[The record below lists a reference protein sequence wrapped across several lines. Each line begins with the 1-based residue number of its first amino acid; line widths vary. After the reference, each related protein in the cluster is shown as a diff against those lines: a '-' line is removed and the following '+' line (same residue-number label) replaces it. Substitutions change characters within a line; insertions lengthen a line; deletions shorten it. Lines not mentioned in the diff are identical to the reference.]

1 MSHTDHNIDKILIR
15 DLKVNI
21 YIGAEESERVEK
33 QDLTLNITLMLDLR
47 LPGETDKL
55 GDTVDYHD
63 LALEIVEKLSETA
76 FYLLEALAEKV
87 ASICLGN
94 PRVRKV
100 RVTVDKPGAIQS
112 ASSAA
117 VEIIRG
123 RL

>member
-1 MSHTDHNIDKILIR
+1 MPHKDHNTDKIHIR

-33 QDLTLNITLMLDLR
+33 QDLILNITLMLDLR

-55 GDTVDYHD
+55 VDTVDYRD

-94 PRVRKV
+94 PHVRKV
-100 RVTVDKPGAIQS
+100 QVIIDKPGAIQS